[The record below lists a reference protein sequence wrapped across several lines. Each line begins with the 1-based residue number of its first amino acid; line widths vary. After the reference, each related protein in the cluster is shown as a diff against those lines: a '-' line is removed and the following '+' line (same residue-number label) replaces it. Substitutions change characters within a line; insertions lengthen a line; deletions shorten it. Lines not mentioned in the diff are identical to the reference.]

1 MEIAAVPKQMLL
13 VAELDQNKQVAAVWI
28 KKSREAIRVATSDCA
43 QSMDL
48 SQAEFVGAPEHEIV
62 AWLGALAKP

>member
-1 MEIAAVPKQMLL
+1 MEIPVVPKQTLL

-28 KKSREAIRVATSDCA
+28 KKSIEAMRVATLECA
-43 QSMDL
+43 QSIDL
-48 SQAEFVGAPEHEIV
+48 READFVGAPEHEIV